1 MTTLNNITNLS
12 PAAEGAATYTI
23 HTDAKAAAL
32 LSTSAQRTISY
43 NWRKPAKL
51 TLAVNVSAEPWNQ
64 LAAVPEQYRGLLER
78 VLDNAAETIL
88 KRYAEA
94 FSLAPST
101 IPCDLLTAD
110 AILGEAVGNNS
121 EWMSKEELTQ
131 AWESSAT
138 RNRMLTDPRYTSNK
152 HYRIAVSGFADMI
165 LKLAGKT
172 ARYTPEELDAMLA
185 KLDAPDLDTALGN
198 FIARRVEMLRNKPAA
213 PAVDLSLL

>member
-1 MTTLNNITNLS
+1 MNTEITTNAL
-12 PAAEGAATYTI
+12 TI
-23 HTDAKAAAL
+23 HTDAKAAAIM
-32 LSTSAQRTISY
+32 STDKERTIAY

-51 TLAVNVSAEPWNQ
+51 TLAVNVPADAWLQ

-101 IPCDLLTAD
+101 IPADLLTAD

-121 EWMSKEELTQ
+121 EWLTKEELTQ

-138 RNRMLTDPRYTSNK
+138 RNRMVTDPRFAGNK
-152 HYRIAVSGFADMI
+152 HYRIAVNGFAEMI

-185 KLDAPDLDTALGN
+185 KLDTPDLDTQLGQ
-198 FIARRVEMLRNKPAA
+198 FVARRVEMLRNKPAA